1 MKQEK
6 EKKTEKQ
13 EQRLRQKRSRLRRR
27 ARKQKKKRKRRISQK
42 RRKKKNN
49 QKRFFFF
56 LTSKRWNDALRQ
68 NAAVKRESYKGWYF
82 IVKKEGKKKPS
93 EGETA
98 DQIKQLTCHLLHS
111 LQKKK
116 RKRASLVLWSLNPK
130 DKKKKEL
137 RKGAENVCFIGRK
150 TTFKCSALIWRQ

>member
-27 ARKQKKKRKRRISQK
+27 ARKQKKKKEEENFTKEEEKEKQSKTI
-42 RRKKKNN
+42 
-49 QKRFFFF
+49 FFF

-116 RKRASLVLWSLNPK
+116 RKRASSFFDRWIQK
-130 DKKKKEL
+130 TKKKGVEKRS
-137 RKGAENVCFIGRK
+137 RKCLLYWPQNHV
-150 TTFKCSALIWRQ
+150 

>member
-27 ARKQKKKRKRRISQK
+27 ARKQKKKKEEENFTKEEEKEKQSKTI
-42 RRKKKNN
+42 
-49 QKRFFFF
+49 FFF

-116 RKRASLVLWSLNPK
+116 RKRASSFFDRWIQK
-130 DKKKKEL
+130 TKKKRSWEKEQ
-137 RKGAENVCFIGRK
+137 KM
-150 TTFKCSALIWRQ
+150 SALLAAKPRLSALL